1 MNIAFRF
8 YFNYRQDHR
17 KNANERNGHVI
28 NEANWYFLYF
38 NLEIYE
44 ITIVYIVLLTIRCLF
59 QIYKKKKKKKRKQT
73 KCDINGE
80 RQYRTEHVQL
90 QDAYVK

>member
-1 MNIAFRF
+1 MYLVLLRRMNIAFRF

-59 QIYKKKKKKKRKQT
+59 QIYKKKKKKKKKT
-73 KCDINGE
+73 DKM
-80 RQYRTEHVQL
+80 
-90 QDAYVK
+90 